1 MYVVGG
7 GGDERWSSTGL
18 CSGIAVT
25 LLHDFK
31 DVFLAQFFLGSAFSF
46 ADKVVTLELC
56 FIVLINK
63 GVFVNP
69 LNI

>member
-7 GGDERWSSTGL
+7 EGDERWSSAGL

-31 DVFLAQFFLGSAFSF
+31 DVFSAKFFLGSAFRF
-46 ADKVVTLELC
+46 ADEVVTLELC
-56 FIVLINK
+56 FIV
-63 GVFVNP
+63 FY
-69 LNI
+69 

>member
-1 MYVVGG
+1 MCVVGG
-7 GGDERWSSTGL
+7 EEYERWSSTGL
-18 CSGIAVT
+18 CFSIAVT

-31 DVFLAQFFLGSAFSF
+31 DVFLAQFFLGSAFRF

-63 GVFVNP
+63 DVFVNP